1 MDVAFFDHYDSFSFN
16 VIDWLTG
23 KNGLHNIR
31 RIAYD
36 DTRAINDWL
45 KKPTPFVLSP
55 GPNAPEQAASS
66 LRLCQQLMGKVPI
79 LGICLGHQILGVS
92 LGGRI
97 VKSEHLF
104 HGSKRKINLDAS
116 FAERFNMP
124 ASYTAATY
132 NSLIVQEASL
142 PSNVTIA
149 ARNEFLEIEAIFYNG
164 GEHPALGLQ
173 HHPESF
179 LSEGHERLLALW
191 QDWVSVYYSQKANA
205 TITQQQRPL
214 YRCLHSTQL

>member
-23 KNGLHNIR
+23 KNSPHNVR
-31 RIAYD
+31 RIPYD
-36 DTRAINDWL
+36 DIQAINDWL
-45 KKPTPFVLSP
+45 QDPTPFVLSP
-55 GPNAPEQAASS
+55 GPKAPEQAASS
-66 LRLCQQLMGKVPI
+66 LRLCQQFMGKVPI

-97 VKSEHLF
+97 VKSKHLF
-104 HGSKRKINLDAS
+104 HGSKRQINLNAS
-116 FAERFNMP
+116 FAERFNLP
-124 ASYTAATY
+124 TSYTAATY
-132 NSLIVQEASL
+132 NSLIVQEKSL

-149 ARNEFLEIEAIFYNG
+149 ARNEFLEVEAIFYDD

-179 LSEGHERLLALW
+179 LSQGHEGLLNLW
-191 QDWVSVYYSQKANA
+191 QDWVYAYYAQKAKA
-205 TITQQQRPL
+205 SLKQRQKPP
-214 YRCLHSTQL
+214 YQCPHSTQL